1 MKTNILK
8 KLVLVPAAV
17 LAMTGCNESDFLSF
31 TNPNEYVEDTYWS
44 SEANAQA
51 AMATI

>member
-17 LAMTGCNESDFLSF
+17 LAMTGCNESDFF
-31 TNPNEYVEDTYWS
+31 KFYKPE
-44 SEANAQA
+44 
-51 AMATI
+51 